1 MNINK
6 ISELCDRFVILI
18 DKSNNSLIGNVQEID
33 NPKFFI
39 SVPTHTFYF
48 KLVKNG
54 KNTYQIQCLNTFKI
68 LIVKPDGSVFFE
80 EYFVL
85 KDLESSL
92 FYCVYDDIS
101 LSLFPSSRPDSI
113 LYFNERLSLKKLD
126 IEFNEDDQTIF
137 EYEQIDYSNLVV
149 LSNMSNIYD
158 GIKIVE
164 NKSIKDFFY
173 NILNLYHN
181 VPDHLIVCFGK
192 PLFPLDY
199 YIEKEHW
206 GFIDRYFNMAN
217 LETYKRI
224 VDLSNINSIEMITS
238 NNQEWLEIDS
248 IMNNIP
254 KLSSTQM
261 IWLKIINADINNN
274 VYFSS
279 ISTFILKG
287 SLIKKRQFKYYNDI
301 YLLLE
306 RSNDIKIHNL
316 IIYALYTIFFE

>member
-101 LSLFPSSRPDSI
+101 ISLFPSTRPDSI
-113 LYFNERLSLKKLD
+113 LYFNDRLSLKKLD

-137 EYEQIDYSNLVV
+137 EYEQIDYSNLLV
-149 LSNMSNIYD
+149 LSNMANIYD

-217 LETYKRI
+217 LKTYKRI
-224 VDLSNINSIEMITS
+224 VDLSNINSIEMITH
-238 NNQEWLEIDS
+238 NNEEWLEIDS

-254 KLSSTQM
+254 KISSTQM
-261 IWLKIINADINNN
+261 IWHKIINADINNN

-287 SLIKKRQFKYYNDI
+287 YLIKKRQFKYYNDI

-306 RSNDIKIHNL
+306 RSNDVKIHNL

>member
-101 LSLFPSSRPDSI
+101 ISLFPSSRPDTI
-113 LYFNERLSLKKLD
+113 LYFNDRLSLKKLD

-181 VPDHLIVCFGK
+181 VPDHLLVCFGK

-217 LETYKRI
+217 LKTYKRI
-224 VDLSNINSIEMITS
+224 VDLSNINSIEMITD
-238 NNQEWLEIDS
+238 NNQDWLEIDS

-254 KLSSTQM
+254 KISSTQM
-261 IWLKIINADINNN
+261 IWHKIINADINNN

>member
-101 LSLFPSSRPDSI
+101 ISLFPSSRPDTI
-113 LYFNERLSLKKLD
+113 LYFNDRLSLKKLD

-181 VPDHLIVCFGK
+181 VPDHLLVCFGK

-217 LETYKRI
+217 LKTYKRI
-224 VDLSNINSIEMITS
+224 VDLSNINSIEMITD
-238 NNQEWLEIDS
+238 NNQDWLEIDS

-254 KLSSTQM
+254 KISSTQM
-261 IWLKIINADINNN
+261 IWHKIINADINNN
-274 VYFSS
+274 VYFST

-306 RSNDIKIHNL
+306 RSNDVKIHNL

>member
-6 ISELCDRFVILI
+6 IIELCDRFVILI

-101 LSLFPSSRPDSI
+101 ISLFPLSRPDNI

-261 IWLKIINADINNN
+261 IWHKIINADINNN

-306 RSNDIKIHNL
+306 RSNDVKIHNL

>member
-101 LSLFPSSRPDSI
+101 ISLFPSSRPDTI
-113 LYFNERLSLKKLD
+113 LYFNDRLSLKKLD

-181 VPDHLIVCFGK
+181 VPDHLLVCFGK

-217 LETYKRI
+217 LKTYKRI
-224 VDLSNINSIEMITS
+224 VDLSNINSIEMITD
-238 NNQEWLEIDS
+238 NNQDWLEIDS

-254 KLSSTQM
+254 KISSTQM
-261 IWLKIINADINNN
+261 IWHKIINADINNN
-274 VYFSS
+274 VYFST

>member
-126 IEFNEDDQTIF
+126 IEFSEDDQTIF
-137 EYEQIDYSNLVV
+137 EYEQIDYSNLLV
-149 LSNMSNIYD
+149 LSNMSNIYE

-173 NILNLYHN
+173 NVLNLYHN

-217 LETYKRI
+217 LQTYKRI

-238 NNQEWLEIDS
+238 NNEEWLEIDS

-261 IWLKIINADINNN
+261 IWHKIIDADINNN

>member
-137 EYEQIDYSNLVV
+137 EYEQIDYSNLLV
-149 LSNMSNIYD
+149 LSNMSNIYE

-173 NILNLYHN
+173 NVLNLYHN

-217 LETYKRI
+217 LKTYKRI

-238 NNQEWLEIDS
+238 NNEEWLEIDS

-261 IWLKIINADINNN
+261 IWHKIIDADINNN